1 LARQASIVGGVFKKP
16 AHRAL
21 ATPRLRGAKRF
32 AKLSA
37 VATIRDVASEVG
49 VSVTTVSHA
58 LSGKRPVNT
67 QLRRRIRETADRL
80 GYRPNRIAAAM
91 TTGKTHTLGMVVPD
105 IANPF
110 FGELLASAERAAGER
125 GYTVIGCSSE
135 LDSTRETRDVRALLD
150 RRVDGL
156 IYLASSAGAN
166 PALAEVEQARVPI
179 VALDEEMSS
188 LPGTALVVTVDNEQ
202 GGALAA
208 GHLLELGHEEIAV
221 VAGPRGLPTA
231 SARLAGF
238 VEALAQAGR
247 RLTRSR
253 ILRADAYRMSSGRK
267 AGAALLERDEALTA
281 IFCANDLIALGVIEA
296 VRELGRDVPAGVSV
310 VGFDDS
316 FVASLVS
323 PPLTTIRQPLARL
336 GKEAA
341 NLTIDL
347 IEDPLGPHAG
357 RQFPV
362 ELVVRGSTRRP
373 SRCAP
378 VGRENGIERRV
389 P

>member
-1 LARQASIVGGVFKKP
+1 
-16 AHRAL
+16 
-21 ATPRLRGAKRF
+21 
-32 AKLSA
+32 
-37 VATIRDVASEVG
+37 
-49 VSVTTVSHA
+49 
-58 LSGKRPVNT
+58 
-67 QLRRRIRETADRL
+67 
-80 GYRPNRIAAAM
+80 M
-91 TTGKTHTLGMVVPD
+91 
-105 IANPF
+105 
-110 FGELLASAERAAGER
+110 
-125 GYTVIGCSSE
+125 
-135 LDSTRETRDVRALLD
+135 
-150 RRVDGL
+150 
-156 IYLASSAGAN
+156 
-166 PALAEVEQARVPI
+166 
-179 VALDEEMSS
+179 
-188 LPGTALVVTVDNEQ
+188 
-202 GGALAA
+202 
-208 GHLLELGHEEIAV
+208 AV

-253 ILRADAYRMSSGRK
+253 IVRADAYRMSSGRK

-362 ELVVRGSTRRP
+362 ELVVRGSTSRP

>member
-1 LARQASIVGGVFKKP
+1 
-16 AHRAL
+16 
-21 ATPRLRGAKRF
+21 
-32 AKLSA
+32 
-37 VATIRDVASEVG
+37 VAAEVG

-58 LSGKRPVNT
+58 LSGKRPVSG
-67 QLRRRIRETADRL
+67 QMRRRIRETADRL

-110 FGELLASAERAAGER
+110 FGELLASVERVAGER

-166 PALAEVEQARVPI
+166 PALAEVERACVPI

-208 GHLLELGHEEIAV
+208 GHLLEFGHEEMAV
-221 VAGPRGLPTA
+221 IAGPRGLPTA

-238 VEALAQAGR
+238 VGTVSQVGR
-247 RLTRSR
+247 RLPRSR
-253 ILRADAYRMSSGRK
+253 IVRADAYTMSSGRK
-267 AGAALLERDEALTA
+267 AGIALFERDEAPTA

-296 VRELGRDVPAGVSV
+296 ARELGRDVPGDVSV

-323 PPLTTIRQPLARL
+323 PPLTTIRQPVAGL
-336 GKEAA
+336 GREAA
-341 NLTIDL
+341 NLAIDL
-347 IEDPLGPHAG
+347 IEDPAGRHAG
-357 RQFPV
+357 RQLPV
-362 ELVVRGSTRRP
+362 ELVVRGSTSRP
-373 SRCAP
+373 SRRAR
-378 VGRENGIERRV
+378 VGARIGIERRV

>member
-1 LARQASIVGGVFKKP
+1 
-16 AHRAL
+16 
-21 ATPRLRGAKRF
+21 
-32 AKLSA
+32 
-37 VATIRDVASEVG
+37 
-49 VSVTTVSHA
+49 VTTVSHA
-58 LSGKRPVNT
+58 LSGKRPVSR

-110 FGELLASAERAAGER
+110 FGELLASVERVAGER

-135 LDSTRETRDVRALLD
+135 LDSTRELRDVRALLD

-156 IYLASSAGAN
+156 IYLASSAGDN
-166 PALAEVEQARVPI
+166 PGLAEVAEAGVPI
-179 VALDEEMSS
+179 VALDEEMAS
-188 LPGTALVVTVDNEQ
+188 LPDAALAVTVDNEH

-208 GHLLELGHEEIAV
+208 RHLLELGHEEPAV
-221 VAGPRGLPTA
+221 VAGPSGLPTA

-238 VEALAQAGR
+238 AQALLQAGQ
-247 RLTRSR
+247 RLRSSR
-253 ILRADAYRMSSGRK
+253 IVRADAYRMSSGRT
-267 AGAALLERDEALTA
+267 AGAALLEGDETLTA

-296 VRELGRDVPAGVSV
+296 ARELGRDVPGEVSV

-323 PPLTTIRQPLARL
+323 PALTTVRQPLAWL

-347 IEDPLGPHAG
+347 IEDPAGPHAG
-357 RQFPV
+357 RQLPV
-362 ELVVRGSTRRP
+362 ELVVRGSTSRPPRR
-373 SRCAP
+373 AG
-378 VGRENGIERRV
+378 VGARNGIERRAS
-389 P
+389 

>member
-1 LARQASIVGGVFKKP
+1 MLCQRESACGDALGQGGTFHQLHHQVVGTDIVEVADVRVIQRRDCMDLTLEAVAEALGGDLDRYFTPDARIANP
-16 AHRAL
+16 A
-21 ATPRLRGAKRF
+21 PRLRDTKRF
-32 AKLSA
+32 AKLFD

-58 LSGKRPVNT
+58 LSGKRPVSR
-67 QLRRRIRETADRL
+67 QMRRRIRETADRL

-166 PALAEVEQARVPI
+166 PALDEVEQARVPI

-188 LPGTALVVTVDNEQ
+188 LPNTALVVTVDNEQ

-238 VEALAQAGR
+238 VEALAQAGY
-247 RLTRSR
+247 RLLRSR
-253 ILRADAYRMSSGRK
+253 IVRADAYRMSSGRK
-267 AGAALLERDEALTA
+267 AGAALLE
-281 IFCANDLIALGVIEA
+281 G
-296 VRELGRDVPAGVSV
+296 REVQLFGSMATTRLV
-310 VGFDDS
+310 VTSPD
-316 FVASLVS
+316 AS
-323 PPLTTIRQPLARL
+323 PPRTMMRLPFSTATAR
-336 GKEAA
+336 E
-341 NLTIDL
+341 T
-347 IEDPLGPHAG
+347 
-357 RQFPV
+357 
-362 ELVVRGSTRRP
+362 GSASRP
-373 SRCAP
+373 TL
-378 VGRENGIERRV
+378 
-389 P
+389 

>member
-1 LARQASIVGGVFKKP
+1 VP
-16 AHRAL
+16 
-21 ATPRLRGAKRF
+21 
-32 AKLSA
+32 
-37 VATIRDVASEVG
+37 TIREVAAEVG

-58 LSGKRPVNT
+58 LSGKRPVSR
-67 QLRRRIRETADRL
+67 QMRRRIQETADRL

-91 TTGKTHTLGMVVPD
+91 TTGKTRTLGMVVPD

-110 FGELLASAERAAGER
+110 FGELLASAERVAGER

-135 LDSTRETRDVRALLD
+135 LDSTREARDVRALLD

-166 PALAEVEQARVPI
+166 PALAEVEQAGVPI
-179 VALDEEMSS
+179 VALDEEMAS
-188 LPGTALVVTVDNEQ
+188 LPGTAVVVTVDNEH

-208 GHLLELGHEEIAV
+208 GHLLELGHEEMAV

-238 VEALAQAGR
+238 VEALSQAGP
-247 RLTRSR
+247 RLPRSR
-253 ILRADAYRMSSGRK
+253 IVRADAYRMSAGRT
-267 AGAALLERDEALTA
+267 AGAALLERDDALTA

-296 VRELGRDVPAGVSV
+296 ARQLGRDVPGEVSV

-341 NLTIDL
+341 NLAIDL
-347 IEDPLGPHAG
+347 IEDPSGRHAG
-357 RQFPV
+357 RQLPV
-362 ELVVRGSTRRP
+362 ELVVRGSTSRPFAARSRRA
-373 SRCAP
+373 RN
-378 VGRENGIERRV
+378 VIERRV

>member
-1 LARQASIVGGVFKKP
+1 MP
-16 AHRAL
+16 
-21 ATPRLRGAKRF
+21 
-32 AKLSA
+32 
-37 VATIRDVASEVG
+37 TIRDVAAEAG

-58 LSGKRPVNT
+58 LSGKRPVSG

-91 TTGKTHTLGMVVPD
+91 STGKTHTLGMVVPD

-110 FGELLASAERAAGER
+110 FGELLAAVERVAGER

-135 LDSTRETRDVRALLD
+135 LDSVRETRDVRALLD

-166 PALAEVEQARVPI
+166 PALAEVEEARVPI

-188 LPGTALVVTVDNEQ
+188 LPEAALVVTVDNER

-208 GHLLELGHEEIAV
+208 EHLLELGHEEIAV

-238 VEALAQAGR
+238 VETLAHAGH
-247 RLTRSR
+247 RLPRAR
-253 ILRADAYRMSSGRK
+253 VVRADAYRMSSGEK
-267 AGAALLERDEALTA
+267 AGAALLGRDDALTA
-281 IFCANDLIALGVIEA
+281 IFCANDLIALGVIDA
-296 VRELGRDVPAGVSV
+296 ARGLGRDVPGAVSV

-347 IEDPLGPHAG
+347 IEDPAGPHVG
-357 RQFPV
+357 RQLPV
-362 ELVVRGSTRRP
+362 ELVVRGSTSRP
-373 SRCAP
+373 M
-378 VGRENGIERRV
+378 RRV
-389 P
+389 RVGARNGTQRRVQ